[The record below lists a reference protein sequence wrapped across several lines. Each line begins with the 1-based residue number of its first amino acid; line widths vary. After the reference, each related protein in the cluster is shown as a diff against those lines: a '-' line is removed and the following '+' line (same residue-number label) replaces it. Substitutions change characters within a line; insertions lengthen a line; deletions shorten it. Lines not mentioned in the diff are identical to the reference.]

1 MQKERHTPE
10 PVSVLLWVVA
20 TVILFVFGFRLV
32 LMAKGHAA
40 GIILWVQVIAMMLV
54 GLILLALG
62 SIVDRLSR
70 IAFYLQNQN
79 TVTKDYTR

>member
-20 TVILFVFGFRLV
+20 TILLCVFGFRLV

-40 GIILWVQVIAMMLV
+40 GIILWLQVVAMMLV